1 MRMTR
6 NRRKKR
12 DREMDRE
19 WSQSRSNDIPVK
31 KNIYLI
37 LIFVAI
43 LGITIEATRSQF
55 ILQVSSNKSGGSGVQ
70 TDEPKQN
77 AISQEEIAKLA
88 RERFLV
94 LHDSKD
100 ESSMAIARNVEQVLR
115 YMKKEYD
122 LADIKQFSKPD
133 PQYMTVIVTV
143 ENLGLL
149 ADLDAMMQYAHNG
162 GNVFLSRT
170 PEYNDSLYRIY
181 RKLGINSI
189 DLPIVTNGIQM
200 RSNLLIQGK
209 NAKIGGESIVN
220 SSIPVELDRQAK
232 VHAVSADN
240 MPLLWEA
247 QHGQGKFLVYNGT
260 NMQSAMNRGLIAGG
274 ISLLNQDFMYPIFN
288 MKITYIDDFPAP
300 FRQGIEPSIYRE
312 YRKDIPSFFRDVW
325 WPDMIK
331 LAADYDVTYTG
342 AIIKTYN
349 NRVSAPFADEEGTD
363 SNNLITYGRDLVKL
377 GGELGIHG
385 YNHQSLVTDQATA
398 SHYEYKAWPDEASMA
413 ESLSYLNDYIKKVF
427 SSYDVQV
434 YVPPSNVL
442 GAEGRRA
449 LKTSFPDLRVIAS
462 LYAESDSTHE
472 YIQEFSVAEDGI
484 VELPRITSGY
494 SRTDIHDWYI
504 ANAITSIG
512 VFSHFVHPDD
522 VLDKERSNNKSWPEL
537 AKDFQ
542 RMMEE
547 LYQHYPWLR
556 SQTASEAAA
565 SLESYLQ
572 TDVYIAHTDK
582 KMTGYMNNF
591 SDEMYYILR
600 TNKKMTSLV
609 NCTVEKIEEGAYLVR
624 ATGAKFEIGLEE

>member
-6 NRRKKR
+6 YTRRKS
-12 DREMDRE
+12 DREKDRE
-19 WSQSRSNDIPVK
+19 GSKARPNDISLK
-31 KNIYLI
+31 KNIYII

-55 ILQVSSNKSGGSGVQ
+55 ILQVSSNKAGGSGMQ

-77 AISQEEIAKLA
+77 AISQEEIAKLV
-88 RERFLV
+88 REKFLI

-122 LADIKQFSKPD
+122 LADVKQFAKPD
-133 PQYMTVIVTV
+133 PQYMTVIVTI
-143 ENLGLL
+143 ENLGML
-149 ADLDAMMQYAHNG
+149 ANLDAIMQYAHNG
-162 GNVFLSRT
+162 GNVFFSRT

-189 DLPIVTNGIQM
+189 NLPIVTNGIQM
-200 RSNLLIQGK
+200 TSNLLLQGED
-209 NAKIGGESIVN
+209 AKIGADSIEN

-232 VHAVSADN
+232 VHAVSAEN
-240 MPLLWEA
+240 MPLLWETRY
-247 QHGQGKFLVYNGT
+247 GQGKVMVYNGT

-274 ISLLNQDFMYPIFN
+274 ISSLNQDFIYPIFN
-288 MKITYIDDFPAP
+288 MKVMYIDDFPAP
-300 FRQGIEPSIYRE
+300 FRRGIEPSIYRE

-342 AIIKTYN
+342 AIMKTYN
-349 NRVSAPFADEEGTD
+349 NRVAPPFTDEEGTD
-363 SNNLITYGRDLVKL
+363 SNNLITYGRDLLKL

-413 ESLSYLNDYIKKVF
+413 ESLVYLDDYIKKVF
-427 SSYDVQV
+427 PSYDIQV
-434 YVPPSNVL
+434 YVPPSNVM
-442 GAEGRRA
+442 GEEGRRA
-449 LKTSFPDLRVIAS
+449 LKKSFPDLRVIAS
-462 LYAESDSTHE
+462 LYAESESTHE

-504 ANAITSIG
+504 TNAITSIG

-522 VLDKERSNNKSWPEL
+522 VLDKGRSNNKSWPEL
-537 AKDFQ
+537 VKDFQ
-542 RMMEE
+542 LMLEE
-547 LYQHYPWLR
+547 LYQQYPWLR

-565 SLESYLQ
+565 SLESYVQ
-572 TDVYIAHTDK
+572 TDVYITHTDK

-591 SDEMYYILR
+591 SGEMYYILR
-600 TNKKMTSLV
+600 TNKKMTNLV
-609 NCTVEKIEEGAYLVR
+609 NCTVEKIEEGAYLVH

>member
-6 NRRKKR
+6 FRRRKR
-12 DREMDRE
+12 DRENGRD
-19 WSQSRSNDIPVK
+19 WSRSRSNDIPVK
-31 KNIYLI
+31 KNIYII

-55 ILQVSSNKSGGSGVQ
+55 ILQVSSNKSGGSGKEA
-70 TDEPKQN
+70 DGPKQN
-77 AISQEEIAKLA
+77 AISQEEIAKLV
-88 RERFLV
+88 RERFLI

-115 YMKKEYD
+115 YMKKEYE
-122 LADIKQFSKPD
+122 LADVKQFSKPD
-133 PQYMTVIVTV
+133 PQYMTVIVTI
-143 ENLGLL
+143 ENLDML
-149 ADLDAMMQYAHNG
+149 ANLDAMMQYAHNG
-162 GNVFLSRT
+162 GNVFFSRT

-189 DLPIVTNGIQM
+189 NLPIVTNGIQM
-200 RSNLLIQGK
+200 TSNLLIKGED
-209 NAKIGGESIVN
+209 AKIGADAIVN

-240 MPLLWEA
+240 MPLLWETRY
-247 QHGQGKFLVYNGT
+247 GQGKLMVYNGT

-274 ISLLNQDFMYPIFN
+274 ISLLNLDFMYPIFN
-288 MKITYIDDFPAP
+288 MKVMYIDDFPAP

-342 AIIKTYN
+342 AIINTYN
-349 NRVSAPFADEEGTD
+349 NRVAPPFTDEEGTD
-363 SNNLITYGRDLVKL
+363 SNNLITYGRDLLKM

-398 SHYEYKAWPDEASMA
+398 SHYEYKAWPDEASMV
-413 ESLSYLNDYIKKVF
+413 ESLTYLDNYIKKVF
-427 SSYDVQV
+427 SAYDIQT

-442 GAEGRRA
+442 GEEGRRA
-449 LKTSFPDLRVIAS
+449 LKKSFPDLRIIAS

-504 ANAITSIG
+504 TNAITSIG

-522 VLDKERSNNKSWPEL
+522 VLDKERSNNKSWSEL
-537 AKDFQ
+537 VKDFQ
-542 RMMEE
+542 LMLEE
-547 LYQHYPWLR
+547 LYEQYPWLR
-556 SQTASEAAA
+556 SQTASEAAT

-572 TDVYIAHTDK
+572 TDVYISHTDK
-582 KMTGYMNNF
+582 KVTGYMNNF
-591 SDEMYYILR
+591 SEDMYYILR

-609 NCTVEKIEEGAYLVR
+609 NCTVEKIEEGVYLVH

>member
-6 NRRKKR
+6 YTRRKS
-12 DREMDRE
+12 DREKDRE
-19 WSQSRSNDIPVK
+19 WSKARPNDISLK
-31 KNIYLI
+31 KNIYII

-55 ILQVSSNKSGGSGVQ
+55 ILQVSSNNAGGSGMQ

-88 RERFLV
+88 RERFLI

-122 LADIKQFSKPD
+122 LADVKQFAKPD
-133 PQYMTVIVTV
+133 PQYMTVIVTI
-143 ENLGLL
+143 ENLGML
-149 ADLDAMMQYAHNG
+149 ANLDAMMQYAHNG
-162 GNVFLSRT
+162 GNVFFSRM

-189 DLPIVTNGIQM
+189 NSPIVTNGIQM
-200 RSNLLIQGK
+200 TSNLLIQGED
-209 NAKIGGESIVN
+209 AKIGADSIVN

-232 VHAVSADN
+232 VHAVSAEN
-240 MPLLWEA
+240 IPLLWETGY
-247 QHGQGKFLVYNGT
+247 GQGKIMVYNAT

-274 ISLLNQDFMYPIFN
+274 ISLVNQDFMYPIFN
-288 MKITYIDDFPAP
+288 MKVMYIDDFPAP
-300 FRQGIEPSIYRE
+300 FRRGIEPSIYRE
-312 YRKDIPSFFRDVW
+312 YHKDIPSFYRDVW

-349 NRVSAPFADEEGTD
+349 NRVAPPFTDEEGTD
-363 SNNLITYGRDLVKL
+363 SNNLITYGRDLLKL

-385 YNHQSLVTDQATA
+385 YNHQSLVIDQETA

-413 ESLSYLNDYIKKVF
+413 ESLANLDDYIKKVF
-427 SSYDVQV
+427 SSYDMQV
-434 YVPPSNVL
+434 YVPPSNVM
-442 GAEGRRA
+442 GEEGRRA
-449 LKTSFPDLRVIAS
+449 LKKTFPDLRVIAS
-462 LYAESDSTHE
+462 LYAESESTHE

-484 VELPRITSGY
+484 VELPRITSGFN
-494 SRTDIHDWYI
+494 RTDIQDWYVT
-504 ANAITSIG
+504 NAITSIG

-522 VLDKERSNNKSWPEL
+522 VLDKDRSNDNAWPEL
-537 AKDFQ
+537 VKDFQ
-542 RMMEE
+542 LMLEE
-547 LYQHYPWLR
+547 IYQKYPWLR

-565 SLESYLQ
+565 SLESYVQ
-572 TDVYIAHTDK
+572 TDVYITHTDK

-591 SDEMYYILR
+591 SGEMYYILR
-600 TNKKMTSLV
+600 TNKKMTNLV
-609 NCTVEKIEEGAYLVR
+609 NCTVEKIEEGAYLVH

>member
-6 NRRKKR
+6 FRRRKR
-12 DREMDRE
+12 DRENGRD
-19 WSQSRSNDIPVK
+19 WSRSRSNDIPVK
-31 KNIYLI
+31 KNIYII

-55 ILQVSSNKSGGSGVQ
+55 ILQVSSNKSGGSGKEA
-70 TDEPKQN
+70 DEPKQN
-77 AISQEEIAKLA
+77 AISQEEIAKLV
-88 RERFLV
+88 RERFLI

-115 YMKKEYD
+115 YMKKEYE
-122 LADIKQFSKPD
+122 LADVKQFSKPD
-133 PQYMTVIVTV
+133 PQYMTVIVTI
-143 ENLGLL
+143 ENLDML
-149 ADLDAMMQYAHNG
+149 ANLDAMMEYAHNG
-162 GNVFLSRT
+162 GNVFFSRT

-189 DLPIVTNGIQM
+189 NLPIVTNGIQM
-200 RSNLLIQGK
+200 TSNLLIKGED
-209 NAKIGGESIVN
+209 AKIGADAIVN
-220 SSIPVELDRQAK
+220 SSIPVELNRQAK

-240 MPLLWEA
+240 MPLLWETRY
-247 QHGQGKFLVYNGT
+247 GQGKLMVYNGT

-274 ISLLNQDFMYPIFN
+274 ISLLNPDFMYPIFN
-288 MKITYIDDFPAP
+288 MKVMYIDDFPAP

-342 AIIKTYN
+342 AIINTYN
-349 NRVSAPFADEEGTD
+349 NRVAPPFTDEEGTD
-363 SNNLITYGRDLVKL
+363 SNNLITYGRDLLKM

-385 YNHQSLVTDQATA
+385 YNHQSLVTDQETA
-398 SHYEYKAWPDEASMA
+398 SHYEYKAWPDEASMT
-413 ESLSYLNDYIKKVF
+413 ESLTYLDNYIKKVF
-427 SSYDVQV
+427 SAYDIQT

-442 GAEGRRA
+442 GEEGRRA
-449 LKTSFPDLRVIAS
+449 LKKSFPDLRIIAS

-494 SRTDIHDWYI
+494 SRTDIQDWYI
-504 ANAITSIG
+504 TNAITSIG

-522 VLDKERSNNKSWPEL
+522 VLDKERSNNKSWSEL
-537 AKDFQ
+537 VKDFQ
-542 RMMEE
+542 LMLEE
-547 LYQHYPWLR
+547 LYEQYPWLR
-556 SQTASEAAA
+556 SQTASEAAT

-572 TDVYIAHTDK
+572 TDVYISHTDK
-582 KMTGYMNNF
+582 KVTGYMNNF
-591 SDEMYYILR
+591 SEDMYYILR

-609 NCTVEKIEEGAYLVR
+609 NCTVEKIEEGVYLVH